1 MYVFCRFATLSS
13 QCVCVYEFFRGVLA
27 CVCVKSI
34 INLLLASNRYVMV
47 CCSHK
52 LSDKKLHKMMFQRH
66 QNSSEVIKCETRT
79 NT

>member
-1 MYVFCRFATLSS
+1 MYVFCSFATLSS
-13 QCVCVYEFFRGVLA
+13 QCVCVCMYEFFRGVLA

-52 LSDKKLHKMMFQRH
+52 LSDKKTA
-66 QNSSEVIKCETRT
+66 QNDVSKASKQL
-79 NT
+79 